1 MIEFS
6 TNLTSQGLPSI
17 IRSEDDL
24 HALMAAFE
32 QTLKKLDLW
41 QYYVLQPSRERES
54 VLSALR
60 SGKIALWSGPL
71 VEGKSVVELAQII
84 RSENRIIG
92 INALASRFGV
102 HVHGDVAAGIV
113 KAAFVDVQ
121 DHIVLANAWV
131 RIVDI
136 INVSLYQEWE
146 DDTKIALEN
155 IRNRIKYTRLDAQGP
170 KLGEITRK

>member
-24 HALMAAFE
+24 HTLMAAFE

-102 HVHGDVAAGIV
+102 HVREDVAAGIM

>member
-32 QTLKKLDLW
+32 QTLKELDLW

-54 VLSALR
+54 ILSALR